1 METCKGTLNTS
12 ILPRGAC
19 APEAEWRMLTERGV
33 MGGQGIFAASQPLDT
48 NVKKYLQR
56 YSV

>member
-1 METCKGTLNTS
+1 
-12 ILPRGAC
+12 
-19 APEAEWRMLTERGV
+19 MLTARGV
-33 MGGQGIFAASQPLDT
+33 MGGQGDFFAASQPLDT

>member
-1 METCKGTLNTS
+1 S
-12 ILPRGAC
+12 
-19 APEAEWRMLTERGV
+19 EWQMLTERGV
-33 MGGQGIFAASQPLDT
+33 TGGQGDFFAASQPLDT

>member
-1 METCKGTLNTS
+1 
-12 ILPRGAC
+12 
-19 APEAEWRMLTERGV
+19 MLTERGV
-33 MGGQGIFAASQPLDT
+33 AGGQGDFIASSQPLDS

>member
-1 METCKGTLNTS
+1 GVRS
-12 ILPRGAC
+12 RS
-19 APEAEWRMLTERGV
+19 EWQMLTESGV
-33 MGGQGIFAASQPLDT
+33 TGGQGDFVAASQPLDT